1 MGESEAQSYVRLS
14 LSWHSST
21 MVETACGGGW
31 RPRERSFCYVWLQP
45 CGSRIIHTVGTL
57 YTPSH
62 GWHIIYTITQFTHYS
77 HGHTVHA
84 LYTPSRGSHIIHTV
98 MLGLLC
104 LGNTWTFMLGKYLD
118 FALCDNRPHSW
129 YKTKSVLSFLKNKK
143 TKINV

>member
-1 MGESEAQSYVRLS
+1 LWRWVEAEGEELLLCMA
-14 LSWHSST
+14 ST
-21 MVETACGGGW
+21 MRFTNYTHC
-31 RPRERSFCYVWLQP
+31 
-45 CGSRIIHTVGTL
+45 HTVGTL